1 MRFRR
6 KPEDGTALNPP
17 ALARYVIR
25 GGNANTTTNAGPF
38 YVNANNSVA
47 NANANIGGFG
57 LMMARSSKRNG
68 LSPPTFWRQRLID
81 MPGSGW

>member
-1 MRFRR
+1 MNFGESR
-6 KPEDGTALNPP
+6 KAGQLSIPP

-57 LMMARSSKRNG
+57 SMMARK
-68 LSPPTFWRQRLID
+68 F
-81 MPGSGW
+81 